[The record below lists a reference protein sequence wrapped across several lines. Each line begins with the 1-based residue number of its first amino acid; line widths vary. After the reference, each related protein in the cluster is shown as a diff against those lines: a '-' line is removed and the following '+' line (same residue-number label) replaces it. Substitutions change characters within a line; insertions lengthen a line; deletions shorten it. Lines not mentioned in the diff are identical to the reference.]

1 MSLSTPLYR
10 SFLVKRLFLSTG
22 LIVVVVLVVVVVVV
36 LVVVGI
42 VVVVVVVVVEVV
54 VVEVVVV
61 EVVVGTICSGILTGR
76 TWLGS
81 LELLGTLVIVNSP
94 RKTTILNSTLYSY

>member
-22 LIVVVVLVVVVVVV
+22 LIVVLVVVAVVV

-42 VVVVVVVVVEVV
+42 VVVVVVEVVVVV

-81 LELLGTLVIVNSP
+81 LELLDPLVIVNSP
-94 RKTTILNSTLYSY
+94 GKTTILNSTLYS